1 MLLHRPLEPLRSD
14 RLISV
19 MAAPERFPPDDPREW
34 LRNARSDLAFAK
46 ARIPGTQPEHHCFHA
61 QQAAEKAIKALMIAR
76 GIEFPYVH
84 DLKVLLTMLAA
95 AGEEIP
101 EPVPRAEAL
110 SRYAGRTRYPGHGE
124 PVTDEE
130 RREALTIAV
139 AVVEWA
145 RERVRSAAD
154 EEDDPLNVTGGS
166 AQPSLPA
173 ESSDGLKRR
182 ELRPPAADAAGRALD
197 PNVLD
202 EIVRRIVEVA
212 QPEKIILFGS
222 AARGAMGPHSDV
234 DLLIVKDGEKLS
246 DLQSAIYRNLHRAD
260 SPLGEA
266 FDVIVVTPAHVERYR
281 DSHPLV
287 IKPALREGMV
297 VYEAA

>member
-1 MLLHRPLEPLRSD
+1 
-14 RLISV
+14 
-19 MAAPERFPPDDPREW
+19 MASPVRFPPDDPREW

-61 QQAAEKAIKALMIAR
+61 QQAAEKAIKALMIAC

-84 DLKVLLTMLAA
+84 DLKVLLTMLADV
-95 AGEEIP
+95 GEEIP
-101 EPVPRAEAL
+101 EPVRRAEEL
-110 SRYAGRTRYPGHGE
+110 SRYAGKTRYPGHGE

-130 RREALTIAV
+130 RREALNIAG
-139 AVVEWA
+139 AVVEWTE
-145 RERVRSAAD
+145 ERVRSVAAG
-154 EEDDPLNVTGGS
+154 EDDPLNVTGGS
-166 AQPSLPA
+166 AQPSLHA
-173 ESSDGLKRR
+173 ESPDGLTRRR
-182 ELRPPAADAAGRALD
+182 EPRQRAADAAGLRGPAGRALD
-197 PNVLD
+197 PDVLD

-266 FDVIVVTPAHVERYR
+266 FDVIVVTPAHVERYK

-287 IKPALREGMV
+287 IKPALREGTV